1 MKVQNQSK
9 YRRISNIM
17 LLLLIGIALLPYL
30 LDLEQGSSYLL
41 NREIIPSIWCVFLV
55 IMFFFIPRVH
65 AASRLSKRETIYMEA
80 VICAVILIAVRILT
94 GSILGEL
101 GSSPYDLSPAGI
113 LGNLFYVLPVMAARE
128 VIRSYVLGTYCNVH
142 NLKFFIFITV
152 MMTASALNYSKLMMA
167 SDIKGI
173 SIFFAQEAG
182 PVLCQNIMLSY
193 LALYGGPIAAILYAG
208 VLELFHWVSP
218 ILSALNWL
226 AEGAVGILVPIGFIL
241 FLIEKYEEP
250 QHGKRSIK
258 EKKGSLIG
266 WSATALFS
274 IGLLWFIAGVFPI
287 VPSVVVT
294 GSMEPLI
301 YPGDVVL
308 LQQMRTEEQ
317 VRSLVAGD
325 VIQFQRDEI
334 RITHRI
340 VEILDDGIGN
350 LTFRTKG
357 DNNSTVDSQLVH
369 PNDIKGELVRVIPK
383 IGYPSLLIKGSG
395 HIDTS
400 DMEF

>member
-9 YRRISNIM
+9 YLRISNIM

-152 MMTASALNYSKLMMA
+152 LMTASALNYSKLIMV
-167 SDIKGI
+167 SDLKEI

-182 PVLCQNIMLSY
+182 PILCQNIMLSY
-193 LALYGGPIAAILYAG
+193 LAL
-208 VLELFHWVSP
+208 
-218 ILSALNWL
+218 
-226 AEGAVGILVPIGFIL
+226 
-241 FLIEKYEEP
+241 
-250 QHGKRSIK
+250 
-258 EKKGSLIG
+258 
-266 WSATALFS
+266 
-274 IGLLWFIAGVFPI
+274 
-287 VPSVVVT
+287 
-294 GSMEPLI
+294 
-301 YPGDVVL
+301 
-308 LQQMRTEEQ
+308 
-317 VRSLVAGD
+317 
-325 VIQFQRDEI
+325 
-334 RITHRI
+334 
-340 VEILDDGIGN
+340 
-350 LTFRTKG
+350 
-357 DNNSTVDSQLVH
+357 
-369 PNDIKGELVRVIPK
+369 
-383 IGYPSLLIKGSG
+383 
-395 HIDTS
+395 
-400 DMEF
+400 

>member
-1 MKVQNQSK
+1 
-9 YRRISNIM
+9 M
-17 LLLLIGIALLPYL
+17 LLLFIGIALFPYL
-30 LDLEQGSSYLL
+30 IDLGQGSSYLL
-41 NREIIPSIWCVFLV
+41 SRKIIPMVWCVFLA

-65 AASRLSKRETIYMEA
+65 AASRLVKRETIYMEA
-80 VICAVILIAVRILT
+80 VICAVILIAVRILV
-94 GSILGEL
+94 GSMLGQL
-101 GSSPYDLSPAGI
+101 GSSPYDLSPIGI
-113 LGNLFYVLPVMAARE
+113 LGNLFYALPALAARE

-142 NLKFFIFITV
+142 NLKVFIFVTLL
-152 MMTASALNYSKLMMA
+152 MTASSLNYSKLFMA
-167 SDIKGI
+167 SDIEGL

-182 PVLCQNIMLSY
+182 PILCQNIMLSY
-193 LALYGGPIAAILYAG
+193 LALYGGPIAAILYGG

-218 ILSALNWL
+218 ILSGLNWL

-241 FLIEKYEEP
+241 FIVGKYEEKK
-250 QHGKRSIK
+250 HGFKPSK
-258 EKKGSLIG
+258 VEKGGLIG
-266 WSATALFS
+266 WSVTALFS

-294 GSMEPLI
+294 GSMEPMI
-301 YPGDVVL
+301 YPGDVIL

-317 VRSLVAGD
+317 VRNLAAGD

-357 DNNSTVDSQLVH
+357 DNNSTEDSRLVH
-369 PNDIKGELVRVIPK
+369 PNDIKGELVQVVPK
-383 IGYPSLLIKGSG
+383 IGYPSLLVKGSG
-395 HIDTS
+395 QTDTS
-400 DMEF
+400 DIEF